1 MNIVFL
7 DIDGVL
13 NDILTKDKTPSG
25 FRGIDDDKVELLA
38 KICDKLSANI
48 VISSD
53 WRDCLYKKDSDGKYL
68 VDKLSKYGLYIIG
81 IIPTISWSKRGEEIK
96 KYLET
101 YSNIID
107 RYLVLDDS
115 KFDFKHIKEVA
126 SHTIITDI
134 DKYNESVVHGIFD
147 AKPLLTNESDLSD
160 EVKGIMEII
169 NNTSK

>member
-13 NDILTKDKTPSG
+13 NDILTRDKAPSG
-25 FRGIDDDKVELLA
+25 YRGIDDDKVELLA

-53 WRDCLYKKDSDGKYL
+53 WRDCLHDKDNDGKYL
-68 VDKLSKYGLYIIG
+68 VDKLYKFGLYIIG

-107 RYLVLDDS
+107 KYLVLDDS
-115 KFDFKHIKEVA
+115 EFDFKHIKEVA
-126 SHTIITDI
+126 SHTIITDV

-147 AKPLLTNESDLSD
+147 AKPLLKNEDNLSN
-160 EVKGIMEII
+160 EVKDTMEII
-169 NNTSK
+169 NSSSK

>member
-25 FRGIDDDKVELLA
+25 FRGIDDDKVEMLV

-53 WRDCLYKKDSDGKYL
+53 WRDCLYKRDNDGKYL
-68 VDKLSKYGLYIIG
+68 AEKLLKHGLYIIG
-81 IIPTISWSKRGEEIK
+81 IIPTISWSRRGEEIV
-96 KYLET
+96 KYLEAYDDT
-101 YSNIID
+101 ID
-107 RYLVLDDS
+107 KYLVLDDNE
-115 KFDFKHIKEVA
+115 FDFKHIKEVA
-126 SHTIITDI
+126 SHVILTDI
-134 DKYNESVVHGIFD
+134 DRYDDSVVHGIFD
-147 AKPLLTNESDLSD
+147 AKPLLKNESDLSD
-160 EVKGIMEII
+160 EVKDIMKII